1 MISRMSAFR
10 NERLWRY
17 ITDFW
22 TVALMIFFVVNLI
35 TQDRYDYL
43 TAPLSIIYTGVLGLY
58 VGTKE
63 FDRWYE
69 LHDSRHP
76 GEIFIALWTVV
87 VFALFAAQMVL
98 GPKYQVSPE
107 AIADYIMVLSVFAL
121 TQKSKKLHQHKR
133 GK

>member
-1 MISRMSAFR
+1 MLFFAF
-10 NERLWRY
+10 
-17 ITDFW
+17 
-22 TVALMIFFVVNLI
+22 NLFA
-35 TQDRYDYL
+35 QNRYDYL

-69 LHDSRHP
+69 LHDGRHP

-87 VFALFAAQMVL
+87 IFAMFIAQMIL
-98 GPKYQVSPE
+98 GPKYQVSSE

-121 TQKSKKLHQHKR
+121 TQKSKNLHERKKK
-133 GK
+133 G